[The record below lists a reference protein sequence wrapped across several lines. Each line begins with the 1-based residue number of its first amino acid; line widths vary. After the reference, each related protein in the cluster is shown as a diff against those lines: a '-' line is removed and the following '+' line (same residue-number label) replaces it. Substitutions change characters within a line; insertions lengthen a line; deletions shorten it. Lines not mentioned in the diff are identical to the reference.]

1 MGKGYELEKRV
12 LAMIS
17 EQYEGIYQLNLA
29 DKKVICIYDGR
40 DAWGPDDVLDR
51 DIWRDRLVGLCHPE
65 DKENLQSVLAE
76 DSLFLLGKK
85 EAKTDKISRDFCCQ
99 RKIL

>member
-1 MGKGYELEKRV
+1 MDKGYELEKRV

-17 EQYEGIYQLNLA
+17 EQYEGIYQLDLS

-40 DAWGPDDVLDR
+40 DALGEDAVLNR
-51 DIWRDRLVGLCHPE
+51 DIWVERLVGLCHPE

-85 EAKTDKISRDFCCQ
+85 EAKTDNISKDF
-99 RKIL
+99 RILID